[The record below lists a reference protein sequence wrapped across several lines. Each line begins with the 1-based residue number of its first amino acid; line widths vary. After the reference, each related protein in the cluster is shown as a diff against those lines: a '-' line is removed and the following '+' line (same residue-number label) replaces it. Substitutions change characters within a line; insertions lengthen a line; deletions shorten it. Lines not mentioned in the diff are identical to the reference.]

1 MWWEQARRRG
11 VPTGIP
17 TDLSGSLLERM
28 AKKLAASAQDRAFA
42 GLVKECGPMLHAVVR
57 GIVRNPSDA
66 EDVVQDAFV
75 SAYKHWSEFRGE
87 SNPCTWM
94 HSIAVRAAIRRSK
107 REARRVDVAR
117 EFARALPF
125 HHPRLADADFTAR
138 SREARELRDEART
151 RIDEA
156 IGHLPEPF
164 RSAVVLKEIGGMSI
178 AQTATVLGV
187 KEATVKTRVHR
198 GRLLLR
204 AKLLEHRPTRPV
216 PPAIYSPNIC
226 MDLLR
231 AKMDAL
237 DRGVPFPIQGELV
250 CDRCRQVLASLDV
263 GADACKAL
271 REGALTP
278 PLRKRIEKAIKEQSA
293 RNSRLIPGTREKQTG
308 RAPRAG
314 GAAGRSDHP
323 LRGLRRSPRRAR

>member
-1 MWWEQARRRG
+1 MWEHPGRQG
-11 VPTGIP
+11 VPEYV
-17 TDLSGSLLERM
+17 SGSLCGSM
-28 AKKLAASAQDRAFA
+28 AKKPVASAQDRAFA

-117 EFARALPF
+117 EFARSLPF

-138 SREARELRDEART
+138 SREARELRDEARI

-187 KEATVKTRVHR
+187 KQATVKTRVHR

-237 DRGVPFPIQGELV
+237 DRGVPFPIQHELV

-271 REGALTP
+271 REDTLTP
-278 PLRKRIEKAIKEQSA
+278 KLRDRIQRAIKEQAAKSSRSTPAA
-293 RNSRLIPGTREKQTG
+293 RVSRAARTSRGGGSG
-308 RAPRAG
+308 RAGYPM
-314 GAAGRSDHP
+314 
-323 LRGLRRSPRRAR
+323 RGPRRSPRRAR